1 LIHYA
6 CHVNN
11 VYIGIYTYIQ
21 MWGAEWTLSTP
32 EQTATANAA
41 LAAACRAGGVWP
53 YFIPSGFMLT
63 PVLDVDEASLC
74 KHIHTLYHTMLYYI
88 RGYGYIISDAGRA
101 VVWRD

>member
-1 LIHYA
+1 
-6 CHVNN
+6 
-11 VYIGIYTYIQ
+11 

-74 KHIHTLYHTMLYYI
+74 KHTLYYI
-88 RGYGYIISDAGRA
+88 RSYIISDAGRA